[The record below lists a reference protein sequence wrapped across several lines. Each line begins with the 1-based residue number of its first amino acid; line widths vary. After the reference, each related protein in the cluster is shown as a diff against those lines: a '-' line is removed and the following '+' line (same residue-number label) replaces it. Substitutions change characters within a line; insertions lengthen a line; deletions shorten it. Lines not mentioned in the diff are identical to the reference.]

1 MVRSAVQS
9 VLVNRSVVHQTDG
22 IAVEDDESLGRRAV
36 ARRTIN
42 AGERI
47 VVWSGDVIT
56 GAEIARLPARERDY
70 LLQIDDDRYLHAGLQ
85 SLAAADFINHSCD
98 PNCGFVDA
106 RTLVAMREI
115 PTGEAVTF
123 DYAMSDTSAFV
134 DFDCRCG
141 SRGCRGRMTGED
153 WRRAELQARYEG
165 WFAPHVQ
172 RLIEGAGNAGPGQIR
187 VDMERVTGIEP
198 A

>member
-1 MVRSAVQS
+1 M
-9 VLVNRSVVHQTDG
+9 NRSVAYQNDG
-22 IAVEDDESLGRRAV
+22 ITIEDDESLGRRAV
-36 ARRTIN
+36 ARRTIHS
-42 AGERI
+42 GERI

-56 GAEIARLPARERDY
+56 GVDVVRLSARERDY

-115 PTGEAVTF
+115 HAGEAVTF

-141 SRGCRGRMTGED
+141 SRACRGRMTGED
-153 WRRAELQARYEG
+153 WRRPEVQARYEG

-172 RLIEGAGNAGPGQIR
+172 RLIGEAGNRGPGQSR
-187 VDMERVTGIEP
+187 VDVERVTGIEP